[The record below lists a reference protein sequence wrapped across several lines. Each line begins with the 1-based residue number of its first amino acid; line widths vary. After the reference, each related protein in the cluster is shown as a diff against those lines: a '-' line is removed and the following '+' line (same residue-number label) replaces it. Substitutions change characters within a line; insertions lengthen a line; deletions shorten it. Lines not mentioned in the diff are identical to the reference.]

1 MKGANLMQLQT
12 IQGYL
17 ENERFYPIG
26 EPIRKMGRQKVIVT
40 FLSDPTFSNEITQ
53 DEPINAWHNR
63 LKEAIAL
70 SMDEDLP
77 DLVRVKKMRP
87 PINWED

>member
-1 MKGANLMQLQT
+1 MKGANLMQLQAV
-12 IQGYL
+12 QGYL

-26 EPIRKMGRQKVIVT
+26 EPIRKTGRQKVIVT
-40 FLSDPTFSNEITQ
+40 FLNDPVANNEPIQ
-53 DEPINAWHNR
+53 DEPLNAWHSR

-70 SMDEDLP
+70 SMDENLP
-77 DLVRVKKMRP
+77 DLVRVKKMRS